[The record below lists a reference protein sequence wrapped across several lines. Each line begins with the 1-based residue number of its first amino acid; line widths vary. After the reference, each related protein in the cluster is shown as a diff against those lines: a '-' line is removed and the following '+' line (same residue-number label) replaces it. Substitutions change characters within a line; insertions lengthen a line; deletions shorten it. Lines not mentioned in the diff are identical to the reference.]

1 MTPPTSTDP
10 RPRPI
15 TLVWIDARS
24 ARIVRRRDGGAAIER
39 LESDVPP
46 RRRSVR
52 HIRRDPAVRHGGGMS
67 QDAGEPHRL
76 EHLTRFVERV
86 AASLPVDADLVII
99 GPGTVRHQLE
109 RQVRDG
115 DTDHPATRSVT
126 GETATRL
133 TDPQL
138 IERLLHLTG
147 DPPPRIRPR

>member
-1 MTPPTSTDP
+1 MTATTATDP
-10 RPRPI
+10 RPRAV

-24 ARIVRRRDGGAAIER
+24 ARIVRRTNDGATIER
-39 LESDVPP
+39 LESEVPP

-52 HIRRDPAVRHGGGMS
+52 HVRRDPTVRHGGGMS

-86 AASLPVDADLVII
+86 ATTLPADQDLVII
-99 GPGTVRHQLE
+99 GPGTVRHVLE

-115 DTDHPATRSVT
+115 DAERPSARSIT
-126 GETATRL
+126 GEKAARQ

-138 IERLLHLTG
+138 MERLLHLTG
-147 DPPPRIRPR
+147 DPPRRIRPR